1 MKRAEIE
8 LDNNTQGNQSYIDL
22 FASDDNKFDRLDPI
36 LNNDTILILFG
47 DSIMQE
53 ALTETSLLN

>member
-1 MKRAEIE
+1 MERVLIDIA
-8 LDNNTQGNQSYIDL
+8 NIDL
-22 FASDDNKFDRLDPI
+22 FASDDTKFDRLDPI

>member
-8 LDNNTQGNQSYIDL
+8 LDNNTQGNQIYIDL
-22 FASDDNKFDRLDPI
+22 FASDDTKFDRLDPI